1 MLFIQ
6 SPNATLN
13 NGNVINGTAGSTLD
27 GAIYLPNGQL
37 TFSGTSGAMTKCA
50 MVVVN
55 QAIFS
60 GTTHL
65 QNNTT
70 GCTADQTVV
79 GKAVRLV
86 G

>member
-1 MLFIQ
+1 
-6 SPNATLN
+6 
-13 NGNVINGTAGSTLD
+13 
-27 GAIYLPNGQL
+27 
-37 TFSGTSGAMTKCA
+37 

-70 GCTADQTVV
+70 GCQADQTVP